1 MSISFTEEQK
11 AIFQFVK
18 NESSHGIIDA
28 VAGAGKTTT
37 IIESAKYAG
46 KEEQVLFCAFNTS
59 IAKEILNKFRD
70 RGMNRVTVKTIHAL
84 GRQILFDNNNSGK
97 PLQLENNKYWQI
109 LKNQDIQ
116 NELKSEYQNILA
128 VNNLDPENIEDPNDF
143 AIKNLINRIN
153 ERLIDINQKYRT
165 TLTKEDLTDFEQMVI
180 HFNIFNEI
188 EVNKRNFKDELGY
201 YFECH
206 KILLQKGNQFSKD
219 SMIID
224 YTDMI
229 YLPYAWKLYPNSR
242 YDFLFIDECQ
252 DLSKAQ
258 LQTAVKYGRKGSRI
272 LAVGDPNQSIYGF
285 TGADIESFKRV
296 KDLTKA
302 TELSLKSSF
311 RCPKKAIEIAQT
323 LRNDITG
330 FKDED
335 GSVINIPRSQVV
347 NLAKPGD
354 LIISRLR
361 APLVI
366 LVFDFI
372 NKNIKIQIHEDE
384 VNEIIHELKGIFK
397 HDELNVIIDTLPN
410 KFDDLHDKVIKRW
423 EWIIKKNAERI
434 IDSVERNVYI
444 DSEKEYLRN
453 KLAFLSQKYYQW
465 NDECPSILE
474 LLKKIQAFIS
484 SNDNPIKLS
493 TIHRAKGLEEDRVFI
508 INYND
513 LPLNRLDQKDW
524 EKEQELNLKYV
535 AVTRVKEELFLVESE
550 NHEEL
555 VDEGSLFDELPFD

>member
-1 MSISFTEEQK
+1 MSISFTEEQN

-46 KEEQVLFCAFNTS
+46 DEEQVLFCAFNTS
-59 IAKEILNKFRD
+59 IAKEILNKFRN

-84 GRQILFDNNNSGK
+84 GRQILFDNNSSGK
-97 PLQLENNKYWQI
+97 PLQLENNKYRQI
-109 LKNQDIQ
+109 LKSQEIQ
-116 NELKSEYQNILA
+116 NELKSEYKNILA
-128 VNNLDPENIEDPNDF
+128 VNNLDPDNIEDPNDF
-143 AIKNLINRIN
+143 AINNLIGRVN
-153 ERLIDINQKYRT
+153 ERLININQKFRT
-165 TLTKEDLTDFEQMVI
+165 TLAKDDISDFEQMVI

-188 EVNKRNFKDELGY
+188 EANKRNFKDELGY

-206 KILLQKGNQFSKD
+206 KILLQKGNQFSKET
-219 SMIID
+219 MIID

-229 YLPYAWKLYPNSR
+229 YLPYTWQLYPNNR
-242 YDFLFIDECQ
+242 YNFLFIDECQ

-258 LQTAVKYGRKGSRI
+258 LQTAVKYGKKGSRI
-272 LAVGDPNQSIYGF
+272 LAVGDPHQSIYGF
-285 TGADIESFKRV
+285 TGADIESFNRV
-296 KDLTKA
+296 KTLTKA
-302 TELSLKSSF
+302 TELPLKSSF
-311 RCPKKAIEIAQT
+311 RCPKKVIEIAQT
-323 LRNDITG
+323 LRSDITG
-330 FKDED
+330 FKEDE
-335 GSVINIPRSQVV
+335 GNVINIMRDEVTD
-347 NLAKPGD
+347 LAKPGD

-384 VNEIIHELKGIFK
+384 VNEIIQELKGIFK
-397 HDELNVIIDTLPN
+397 HDELNVIIDNLPN
-410 KFDDLHDKVIKRW
+410 EFEDLYNKVTKRW

-434 IDSVERNVYI
+434 IDSTERNIYI
-444 DSEKEYLRN
+444 EDEKEYLRN
-453 KLAFLSQKYYQW
+453 KLDFLSQKYYQW

-474 LLKKIQAFIS
+474 LLKKIRAYIS

-493 TIHRAKGLEEDRVFI
+493 TIHRAKGLEENRIFI
-508 INYND
+508 LNYNE
-513 LPLNRLDQKDW
+513 LPLNRTDQKDW

-535 AVTRVKEELFLVESE
+535 AVTRAKKELFLVESE
-550 NHEEL
+550 NHNDL